1 MTIADAQ
8 LERVL
13 ADVNLGDAVALV
25 DDMADIPLK
34 SQCCEWRISPV
45 SYLQRTFKY
54 ALMLLAVMFDTGCLL
69 SGSHALEYFVPGS
82 CGPGSDWDFY
92 VTAYKESVADIVNVL
107 KACGVTW
114 HAETTRIEEELLRNK
129 YVVISGSKLSSL
141 GSWIKHMTPEAA
153 TELIGQQ
160 AFEMVQLFNKT
171 SSSRSMNFRFELASS
186 GKLTMRVA
194 GVSPTSELD
203 YEDPFGRSFSIL
215 NGHIDTP
222 DGRQKVQLIIGHHYS
237 NIRGSQ
243 WAH

>member
-34 SQCCEWRISPV
+34 SQCYEWRISPV
-45 SYLQRTFKY
+45 SYLQKTFKC

-69 SGSHALEYFVPGS
+69 SGSRALEYIVPGS
-82 CGPGSDWDFY
+82 CGPGSDWDFF
-92 VTAYKESVADIVNVL
+92 VTAYKESVADMVNVL
-107 KACGVTW
+107 KACGVVW

-129 YVVISGSKLSSL
+129 HVVISGSKLGSL

-153 TELIGQQ
+153 AELIGQRTV
-160 AFEMVQLFNKT
+160 EMVQLYNGI
-171 SSSRSMNFRFELASS
+171 SSSRNVNFRFELASS
-186 GKLTMRVA
+186 GKLTMRAA
-194 GVSPTSELD
+194 GVSPASELD
-203 YEDPFGRSFSIL
+203 YEDPLGRSFSIL

-222 DGRQKVQLIIGHHYS
+222 DGRQKQSCSMLH
-237 NIRGSQ
+237 
-243 WAH
+243 